1 MAPDPSVGAPRG
13 VGLTALGIAYV
24 RAMESKRSDRLFDD
38 PLASEFVAA
47 SGWQPPSAAAPVG
60 SGPGRFFAA
69 VRAGAVVRTRFLDD
83 FLTAACG
90 NGCGQAVLLG
100 AGLDT
105 RAFRLHLPQET
116 QLFELDLSDLLQFK
130 QGVLDSTGAS
140 PHCKRTAVGCDLRE
154 DWPSKLLGAGLDAE
168 LPTAWIAEG
177 LLIYLTRSEVDRLL
191 DRVGALSAPGS
202 QLGLTLASA
211 GWLERSRAWL
221 DERGGEPD
229 PGVDRL
235 DGPPRGRSPLSALW
249 QSAAPDDPRA
259 WLDRRGWSAQAF
271 DAFELAAA
279 YGRPLPGGDKEQ
291 PSPSGWLVSATR
303 V

>member
-1 MAPDPSVGAPRG
+1 MAPDPSLGAPRG
-13 VGLTALGIAYV
+13 VGMTALGIAYV
-24 RAMESKRSDRLFDD
+24 RAMESERSDRLFDD

-47 SGWQPPSAAAPVG
+47 SGWTPPSAAAPAG
-60 SGPGRFFAA
+60 SGSRRFFAA

-83 FLTAACG
+83 YLTAACA

-105 RAFRLHLPQET
+105 RAFRLDLGRET
-116 QLFELDLSDLLQFK
+116 ELFELDLPDLIRFK
-130 QGVLDSTGAS
+130 QGVLDSAAAS
-140 PHCKRTAVGCDLRE
+140 PRCRRTAVGCDLRD
-154 DWPSKLLGAGLDAE
+154 DWPSELLGAGFDAE

-177 LLIYLTRSEVDRLL
+177 LLIYLTRSEADRLL

-202 QLGLTLASA
+202 RLGLTLATA

-221 DERGGEPD
+221 DETGGDQPTD
-229 PGVDRL
+229 ADRL
-235 DGPPRGRSPLSALW
+235 DGPPPGRSALSALW
-249 QSAAPDDPRA
+249 QSVAPDDPQA
-259 WLDRRGWSAQAF
+259 WLERRGWSAQAF

-279 YGRPLPGGDKEQ
+279 YGRPLPGGDEQ
-291 PSPSGWLVSATR
+291 RRSPSGWLVSATR